1 MKRMPAFINKNTVK
15 FIIEGKKV
23 SNEYLLKHCRCNP
36 ELLEKW
42 LNESSA
48 VYPLINQ
55 AKKLAFCLHVPFAA
69 LYMNS
74 CDIKI
79 KSIPTIR
86 NYRTIQNSEAIDD
99 SLLNITIQ
107 DMMITRDFLLEAR
120 NCMQL
125 PPAKFND
132 LTPESNDPKVWSER
146 IRQYFSIDINHQ
158 FNCSNSREFY
168 LYLRRKIEEKGLF
181 IYCFN
186 GIDVEIIR
194 GIAISDEVMP
204 MIGIN
209 VKDRY
214 PAKIFSI
221 IHELVHIYKRQSSFC
236 NEMKS
241 SFETKQEEKFCNA
254 VAGEF
259 LVPSYEIH
267 NLLSNDEVN
276 SIDYILIKSLAQKFK
291 ISKDV
296 IIRKLFDLEIIS
308 DRQYNEFNE
317 QVKKEL
323 DGVANSN
330 GKVNQR
336 KNKRN
341 TSRSMYKSII
351 VKISSSICKVLY
363 EGYCRAIY
371 DDIDISNYL
380 GLDVNQVKL
389 FLQEVEKWDS

>member
-1 MKRMPAFINKNTVK
+1 M
-15 FIIEGKKV
+15 
-23 SNEYLLKHCRCNP
+23 
-36 ELLEKW
+36 EKW

-48 VYPLINQ
+48 VYPLITQ

-79 KSIPTIR
+79 KFIPTIR

-125 PPAKFND
+125 PSAKFND

-296 IIRKLFDLEIIS
+296 IIRRLFDLGIIS

-330 GKVNQR
+330 GNVNQR

-341 TSRSMYKSII
+341 TSRSIYKSII

-363 EGYCRAIY
+363 EWYCRAIY
-371 DDIDISNYL
+371 DLSLIHI
-380 GLDVNQVKL
+380 
-389 FLQEVEKWDS
+389 

>member
-1 MKRMPAFINKNTVK
+1 MLHLHCYLQGAA
-15 FIIEGKKV
+15 IIMIKKKTT
-23 SNEYLLKHCRCNP
+23 LLKHQQLSR
-36 ELLEKW
+36 LLQQ
-42 LNESSA
+42 N
-48 VYPLINQ
+48 LIQ
-55 AKKLAFCLHVPFAA
+55 KLQR
-69 LYMNS
+69 
-74 CDIKI
+74 I
-79 KSIPTIR
+79 
-86 NYRTIQNSEAIDD
+86 
-99 SLLNITIQ
+99 LL
-107 DMMITRDFLLEAR
+107 
-120 NCMQL
+120 
-125 PPAKFND
+125 
-132 LTPESNDPKVWSER
+132 
-146 IRQYFSIDINHQ
+146 
-158 FNCSNSREFY
+158 
-168 LYLRRKIEEKGLF
+168 
-181 IYCFN
+181 
-186 GIDVEIIR
+186 
-194 GIAISDEVMP
+194 
-204 MIGIN
+204 
-209 VKDRY
+209 
-214 PAKIFSI
+214 
-221 IHELVHIYKRQSSFC
+221 HELVHIYKRQSSFC

-241 SFETKQEEKFCNA
+241 IFETKQEEKFCNA

-296 IIRKLFDLEIIS
+296 IIRRLFDLGIIS

-363 EGYCRAIY
+363 EGYCGAIY

-389 FLQEVEKWDS
+389 FCKR